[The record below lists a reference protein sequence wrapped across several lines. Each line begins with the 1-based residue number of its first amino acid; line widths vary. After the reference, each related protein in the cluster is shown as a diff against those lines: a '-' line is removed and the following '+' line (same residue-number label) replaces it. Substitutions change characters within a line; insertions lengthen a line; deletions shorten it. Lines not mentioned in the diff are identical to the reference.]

1 VTELAFLLSGV
12 LAIAVFAIFIGLG
25 QIIGSRHPVAERLE
39 ALTPLAAVEDTDAQD
54 IPQQEHANPVVGII
68 ERTISR
74 RPFAASLAAE
84 LAQANLPLTVGEYL
98 LWRVVAVGLFFFI
111 TLIFSRQLVL
121 AVLSAI
127 AGFFLPKLYVQRRQ
141 TKRSTAFQQQLTDV
155 LTLLVSSVRSGYGL
169 TIALDNVAKQ
179 MPPPASEEF
188 RRVVVEIGLGI
199 SSTQALSN
207 LVRRIRSED
216 LDLIVTAITI
226 QHEAGG
232 NLATILETISQTIRE
247 RIRLQEQLR
256 VLTAQQRLQRVI
268 LTLLPFGLAAVI
280 YLLNPTYLLGLFT
293 PGPTLIIPI
302 AAVVL
307 LALGY
312 IVMGK
317 LGQIDI

>member
-1 VTELAFLLSGV
+1 MTELAFLLSSV
-12 LAIAVFAIFIGLG
+12 LAIAVLAVFIGLG
-25 QIIGSRHPVAERLE
+25 RIIGSRHPVAERIE
-39 ALTPLAAVEDTDAQD
+39 ALTRLPAIEDTDIQAL
-54 IPQQEHANPVVGII
+54 PQQEQPNPIVGII

-74 RPFAASLAAE
+74 RPLASSLAAE
-84 LAQANLPLTVGEYL
+84 LAQANLPLTVGEYV
-98 LWRVVAVGLFFFI
+98 LWRVVSVGLFFFI

-127 AGFFLPKLYVQRRQ
+127 AGFFLPKLYVQRKQ
-141 TKRSTAFQQQLTDV
+141 AKRSTAFQRQLTDV
-155 LTLLVSSVRSGYGL
+155 LTLLVSAVRSGYGL
-169 TIALDNVAKQ
+169 TIALDTVAKQ

-188 RRVVVEIGLGI
+188 RRVVVEIGLGL

-256 VLTAQQRLQRVI
+256 VLTAQQRLQRTI
-268 LTLLPFGLAAVI
+268 LTLMPFGLSAVI
-280 YLLNPTYLLGLFT
+280 YLLNPTYLFALFT

-302 AAVVL
+302 AAAVL

-312 IVMGK
+312 VVMGK
-317 LGQIDI
+317 LGQIEI